1 MSLKE
6 SGEMHKQWKHLFTM
20 ITVDIKHENMIDR
33 KDNIIQK

>member
-6 SGEMHKQWKHLFTM
+6 SGEMHKQWKHLFT

-33 KDNIIQK
+33 KDNMRQK